1 MITGSVP
8 VGRYS
13 QQSILNL
20 TQEDNIHGGTSFTL
34 YGIQLKAKLTRIYS
48 VKPTYF
54 KIPQRFNVII
64 IINNY

>member
-20 TQEDNIHGGTSFTL
+20 TQEDNIHGGTSFTP
-34 YGIQLKAKLTRIYS
+34 YGIRQKAKLTH
-48 VKPTYF
+48 
-54 KIPQRFNVII
+54 IPNIVLNLLLLKFNNVLMI
-64 IINNY
+64 